1 MIQHMVK
8 EETKKLEAE
17 IGTLTAQIQRLEK
30 ENRFLQLTFEHA
42 NDSIILFNENL
53 EFFQVNQKA
62 CDLFELP
69 KEELLKRKLHDFL
82 ELMSKEEI
90 EYQEAQLEELG
101 ESKNELIVRLDSGK
115 VKFIEYSAVRNP
127 DESGL
132 DICII
137 RDITLKKQMEKETSK
152 NKQMYHDVINRAVDG
167 IVVFDRDG
175 YFIDVNPAFCSN
187 FALPKMDLLQS
198 KLDDFVESDSKI
210 KMKKIWN
217 LLEKH
222 GRVRGELPVSL
233 QNGERKTFEVTIT
246 ANIYDDYYLAI
257 MRDVTEK
264 RNMELQLEKSE
275 KRFREMFQ
283 HALDAIVLVDNN
295 GKIMRANPAASRAFE
310 LPLENLIQSKL
321 HDFVPK
327 KNKKVFSIMK
337 QFGAKGE
344 IREELEFHMP
354 NGQIKLL
361 EFTANKGIIDG
372 YNMIIFRN
380 VSERRKMEK
389 DLRESEQKFRKIFDN
404 AMDGIILW
412 DEVGNIID
420 ANPNASKILGF
431 SKEELI
437 NNYLSS
443 FINREQIDSI
453 KERWKQSPDSDELS
467 GEISYENDGSI
478 QIIEYSAKKN
488 VIEGLH
494 MTIFRN
500 ITEKREM
507 EEQLRKSDTLTVVGE
522 LAAGIAHEIR
532 NPMTALKGFIQLLQ
546 NSMEDNQHTMY
557 FDVITSELK
566 RIESIITEFLV
577 LAKPQAISYQRKNA
591 TVIMKETLDL
601 LSAQASLENIQ
612 FASFFEENVPDIYCE
627 PNQLKQVFI
636 NILKNA
642 IEVMPKGGKV
652 TVFIEKE
659 KEKDDFILI
668 SIIDEGIG
676 IPDDKLK
683 KLGEP
688 FYTTKE
694 RGTGLGLM
702 VSYKIVEEHNGC
714 IEVMSEVGRGTTF
727 HIHLPVGSP
736 TA

>member
-8 EETKKLEAE
+8 EETRKLEAE
-17 IGTLTAQIQRLEK
+17 IETLTAKLQKLEK

-42 NDSIILFNENL
+42 NDAIILFNENV

-62 CDLFELP
+62 CELFELP
-69 KEELLKRKLHDFL
+69 KEELLQRKLHDFL
-82 ELMSKEEI
+82 ELMPKEEV
-90 EYQEAQLEELG
+90 EYQEAQLNELG
-101 ESKNELIVRLDSGK
+101 ELKNELIVRLDNGSI
-115 VKFIEYSAVRNP
+115 KFVEYSAVRNP

-137 RDITLKKQMEKETSK
+137 RDITTKKQLERESSK
-152 NKQMYHDVINRAVDG
+152 SKQMYHDVINRAVDG

-175 YFIDVNPAFCSN
+175 LFIDVNPAFCSN
-187 FALPKMDLLQS
+187 FAMPKIDLLQS
-198 KLDDFVESDSKI
+198 KLDDFVEDGFQY
-210 KMKKIWN
+210 KMTKIWH
-217 LLEKH
+217 LLDNH
-222 GRVRGELPVSL
+222 GRVRGELPVVL
-233 QNGERKTFEVTIT
+233 HTGERKTFEVTIT

-264 RNMELQLEKSE
+264 RNMELQLKKSE
-275 KRFREMFQ
+275 ERFREMFQ

-295 GKIMRANPAASRAFE
+295 GQIKRANPAASRAFE
-310 LPLENLIQSKL
+310 LPLDDLVRAKL
-321 HDFVPK
+321 HEFVPK
-327 KNKKVFSIMK
+327 NDKKVFSIVK
-337 QFGAKGE
+337 QFGARGE

-354 NGQIKLL
+354 NGQKKLL

-372 YNMIIFRN
+372 FNMIIFRN

-389 DLRESEQKFRKIFDN
+389 DLRESEQKFRKIFNN
-404 AMDGIILW
+404 AMDGILLW
-412 DEVGNIID
+412 DNKCNIID
-420 ANPNASKILGF
+420 ANPNASKILGL
-431 SKEELI
+431 SKEELM
-437 NNYLSS
+437 NNSLHWYIQHDQLKVIQS
-443 FINREQIDSI
+443 QW
-453 KERWKQSPDSDELS
+453 KECPESEELS
-467 GEISYENDGSI
+467 GEVCLEGERGAK
-478 QIIEYSAKKN
+478 IIEYSAKKN

-507 EEQLRKSDTLTVVGE
+507 ENQLRKSDTLTVVGE

-546 NSMEDNQHTMY
+546 NSMGEDQYAMY

-577 LAKPQAISYQRKNA
+577 LAKPQAISYQRKNT

-601 LSAQASLENIQ
+601 LSAQASLENVQ
-612 FASFFEENVPDIYCE
+612 FITSIEEGLPDIYCE

-642 IEVMPKGGKV
+642 IEVMPKGG
-652 TVFIEKE
+652 TVSVGLEKIEGE
-659 KEKDDFILI
+659 QVLI
-668 SIIDEGIG
+668 SIRDEGTG
-676 IPDDKLK
+676 IPEDKLK

-702 VSYKIVEEHNGC
+702 VSYKIVEEHNGT
-714 IEVMSEVGRGTTF
+714 IEVSSKLGKGTTF
-727 HIHLPVGSP
+727 HIKLPIGSP
-736 TA
+736 TVH

>member
-8 EETKKLEAE
+8 EETKKLEVE
-17 IGTLTAQIQRLEK
+17 IETLTNKLHKLEK

-42 NDSIILFNENL
+42 NDAIILFNENV

-62 CDLFELP
+62 CELFELSR
-69 KEELLKRKLHDFL
+69 EGLLGRKLHDFL
-82 ELMSKEEI
+82 DLMSKEEV
-90 EYQEAQLEELG
+90 EFQEAQLDELG
-101 ESKNELIVRLDSGK
+101 ELKNELVVRLDNGTIK
-115 VKFIEYSAVRNP
+115 YVEYSAVRNP

-137 RDITLKKQMEKETSK
+137 RDITAKKKLEKESNK
-152 NKQMYHDVINRAVDG
+152 SKQMYHDVINRAVDG
-167 IVVFDRDG
+167 IVVFDKEG

-187 FALPKMDLLQS
+187 FAMPKLDLLQS
-198 KLDDFVESDSKI
+198 KLDDFVEEDFQY
-210 KMKKIWN
+210 KMKKIWS
-217 LLEKH
+217 LLDNH
-222 GRVRGELPVSL
+222 GRVRGELPVIL
-233 QNGERKTFEVTIT
+233 HTGERKTFEVTIT

-264 RNMELQLEKSE
+264 RNMELQLQKSE
-275 KRFREMFQ
+275 ERFREMFQ
-283 HALDAIVLVDNN
+283 HALDAIVLVDNS
-295 GKIMRANPAASRAFE
+295 GEIMRANPAASRAFE
-310 LPLENLIQSKL
+310 LPLDELIHSKL
-321 HDFVPK
+321 HCFVPRHSK
-327 KNKKVFSIMK
+327 RVFSIMK
-337 QFGAKGE
+337 QFVANGE

-354 NGQIKLL
+354 NGQKKLL

-372 YNMIIFRN
+372 FNMIIFRN

-404 AMDGIILW
+404 AMDGILLW
-412 DEVGNIID
+412 DNKCNIID
-420 ANPNASKILGF
+420 ANPNASKILKLP
-431 SKEELI
+431 KEELVA
-437 NNYLSS
+437 NYLHYYLQH
-443 FINREQIDSI
+443 EQFQDLQSH
-453 KERWKQSPDSDELS
+453 WKDCPNSEELS
-467 GEISYENDGSI
+467 GEVCLEDETGM

-507 EEQLRKSDTLTVVGE
+507 EDQLRKSDTLTVVGE

-546 NSMEDNQHTMY
+546 NSMNEDQYAMY

-577 LAKPQAISYQRKNA
+577 LAKPQAISYQRKSV

-601 LSAQASLENIQ
+601 LSAQASLDNVQ
-612 FASFFEENVPDIYCE
+612 FVTSIEEGLPDIYCE

-642 IEVMPKGGKV
+642 IEVMPKGGTASV
-652 TVFIEKE
+652 ALSKE
-659 KEKDDFILI
+659 DGEQVLI
-668 SIIDEGIG
+668 SIRDEGIG
-676 IPDDKLK
+676 IPEDKLK

-688 FYTTKE
+688 FYTTKD

-702 VSYKIVEEHNGC
+702 VSYKIVEEHNGT
-714 IEVMSEVGRGTTF
+714 IEVSSELGKGTTF
-727 HIHLPVGSP
+727 HIRLPIGTP
-736 TA
+736 TVH

>member
-1 MIQHMVK
+1 MVK
-8 EETKKLEAE
+8 EETKKLEVE
-17 IGTLTAQIQRLEK
+17 IETLTKKLHQLEK
-30 ENRFLQLTFEHA
+30 ENKFLQLTFEHA
-42 NDSIILFNENL
+42 NDAIILFNENV

-62 CDLFELP
+62 CELFELSR
-69 KEELLKRKLHDFL
+69 EDLLKRKLHDFL
-82 ELMSKEEI
+82 DLMSKEEV
-90 EYQEAQLEELG
+90 ELQEAQLDELG
-101 ESKNELIVRLDSGK
+101 ELKNELIVRLDNGNIK
-115 VKFIEYSAVRNP
+115 HVEYSAVRNP

-137 RDITLKKQMEKETSK
+137 RDITARKKLEQESNKS
-152 NKQMYHDVINRAVDG
+152 KQMYHDVINRAVDG
-167 IVVFDRDG
+167 IVVFDREG

-187 FALPKMDLLQS
+187 FAMPKLDLLES
-198 KLDDFVESDSKI
+198 KLDDFVEEDFQY
-210 KMKKIWN
+210 KMKNIWT
-217 LLEKH
+217 LLDNH
-222 GRVRGELPVSL
+222 GRVRGELPVIL
-233 QNGERKTFEVTIT
+233 HTGERKTFEVTIT

-264 RNMELQLEKSE
+264 RNMELQLQKSE
-275 KRFREMFQ
+275 ERFREMFQ
-283 HALDAIVLVDNN
+283 HALDAIVLVDNS
-295 GKIMRANPAASRAFE
+295 GVIMRANPAASRAFE
-310 LPLENLIQSKL
+310 LPLDELIHSKL
-321 HDFVPK
+321 HCFVPRE
-327 KNKKVFSIMK
+327 NKRVFSIVK
-337 QFGAKGE
+337 QFVANGE

-354 NGQIKLL
+354 NGQRKLL

-372 YNMIIFRN
+372 FNMIIFRN

-412 DEVGNIID
+412 DNRCNIID
-420 ANPNASKILGF
+420 ANPNARKVLKL
-431 SKEELI
+431 SKEELME
-437 NNYLSS
+437 NYLEN
-443 FINREQIDSI
+443 FIRYNQLQVLKDH
-453 KERWKQSPDSDELS
+453 WKDCPDSEELS
-467 GEISYENDGSI
+467 GEVSVEDDGGM

-507 EEQLRKSDTLTVVGE
+507 EDQLRKSDTLTVVGE

-546 NSMEDNQHTMY
+546 NSMKDEQYAMY

-577 LAKPQAISYQRKNA
+577 LAKPQAISYQRKSV

-601 LSAQASLENIQ
+601 LSAQASLDNVQFETSIENGLP
-612 FASFFEENVPDIYCE
+612 EIYCE

-642 IEVMPKGGKV
+642 IEVMPKGGTVSVLLSKV
-652 TVFIEKE
+652 EEEQV
-659 KEKDDFILI
+659 LI
-668 SIIDEGIG
+668 SIMDEGSG
-676 IPDDKLK
+676 IPEDKLK

-688 FYTTKE
+688 FYTTKD

-702 VSYKIVEEHNGC
+702 VSYKIVEEHNGT
-714 IEVMSEVGRGTTF
+714 IEVNSELGKGTTF
-727 HIHLPVGSP
+727 HIKLPIGTPSVH
-736 TA
+736 

>member
-8 EETKKLEAE
+8 EETRKLEAE
-17 IGTLTAQIQRLEK
+17 IETLTAKLQKLEK

-42 NDSIILFNENL
+42 NDAIILFNENV

-62 CDLFELP
+62 CELFELP
-69 KEELLKRKLHDFL
+69 KEELLQRKLHDFL
-82 ELMSKEEI
+82 ELMPKEEV
-90 EYQEAQLEELG
+90 EYQEAQLNELG
-101 ESKNELIVRLDSGK
+101 ELKNELIVRLDNGSI
-115 VKFIEYSAVRNP
+115 KFVEYSAVRNP

-137 RDITLKKQMEKETSK
+137 RDISTKKQLEKESSK
-152 NKQMYHDVINRAVDG
+152 SKQMYHDVINRAVDG

-175 YFIDVNPAFCSN
+175 LFVDVNPAFCSN
-187 FALPKMDLLQS
+187 FAMPKLDLLQS
-198 KLDDFVESDSKI
+198 KLADFVEDGFQY
-210 KMKKIWN
+210 KMTKIWN
-217 LLEKH
+217 LLDNH
-222 GRVRGELPVSL
+222 GRVRGELPVVL
-233 QNGERKTFEVTIT
+233 HTGERKTFEVTIT

-264 RNMELQLEKSE
+264 RNMELQLKKSE
-275 KRFREMFQ
+275 ERFREMFQ

-295 GKIMRANPAASRAFE
+295 GQIKRANPAASRAFE
-310 LPLENLIQSKL
+310 LPLDDLVRAKL
-321 HDFVPK
+321 HEFVPK
-327 KNKKVFSIMK
+327 NDKKVFSIVK
-337 QFGAKGE
+337 QFGARGE

-354 NGQIKLL
+354 NGQKKLL

-372 YNMIIFRN
+372 FNMIIFRN

-389 DLRESEQKFRKIFDN
+389 DLRESEQKFRKIFNN
-404 AMDGIILW
+404 AMDGILLW
-412 DEVGNIID
+412 DNKCNIID
-420 ANPNASKILGF
+420 ANPNASKILGL
-431 SKEELI
+431 SKEELM
-437 NNYLSS
+437 NNSLHWYIQHDQLTEIQS
-443 FINREQIDSI
+443 QW
-453 KERWKQSPDSDELS
+453 KECPESEELS
-467 GEISYENDGSI
+467 GEVSLDGELGA

-507 EEQLRKSDTLTVVGE
+507 EDQLRKSDTLTVVGE

-546 NSMEDNQHTMY
+546 NSMTEDQYAMY

-577 LAKPQAISYQRKNA
+577 LAKPQAISYQRKNV

-601 LSAQASLENIQ
+601 LSAQASLENVQ
-612 FASFFEENVPDIYCE
+612 FITSIEDGLPDIYCE

-642 IEVMPKGGKV
+642 IEVMPKGGTVSVGLEKV
-652 TVFIEKE
+652 EGEQV
-659 KEKDDFILI
+659 LI
-668 SIIDEGIG
+668 SIRDEGTG
-676 IPDDKLK
+676 IPEDKLK

-688 FYTTKE
+688 FYTTKD

-702 VSYKIVEEHNGC
+702 VSYKIVEEHNGT
-714 IEVMSEVGRGTTF
+714 IEVSSELGKGTTF
-727 HIHLPVGSP
+727 HIKLPIGSP
-736 TA
+736 TVH

>member
-8 EETKKLEAE
+8 EETRKLEAE
-17 IGTLTAQIQRLEK
+17 IETLTAKLQKLEK

-42 NDSIILFNENL
+42 NDAIILFNENV
-53 EFFQVNQKA
+53 EFFQVNPKA
-62 CDLFELP
+62 CELFELP
-69 KEELLKRKLHDFL
+69 KEELLQRKLHDFL
-82 ELMSKEEI
+82 DLMPKEEV
-90 EYQEAQLEELG
+90 EYQEAQLNELG
-101 ESKNELIVRLDSGK
+101 ELKNELIVRLDNGTI
-115 VKFIEYSAVRNP
+115 KFVEYSAVRNP

-137 RDITLKKQMEKETSK
+137 RDISTKKQLEKESSK
-152 NKQMYHDVINRAVDG
+152 SKQMYHDVINRAVDG

-175 YFIDVNPAFCSN
+175 MFIDVNPAFCSN
-187 FALPKMDLLQS
+187 FAMPKLDLLQS
-198 KLDDFVESDSKI
+198 KLDDFVEDGFQY
-210 KMKKIWN
+210 KMTKIWN
-217 LLEKH
+217 LLDNH
-222 GRVRGELPVSL
+222 GRVRGELPVVL
-233 QNGERKTFEVTIT
+233 HTGERKTFEVTIT

-264 RNMELQLEKSE
+264 RNMELQLKKSE
-275 KRFREMFQ
+275 ERFREMFQ

-295 GKIMRANPAASRAFE
+295 GQIKRANPAASRAFE
-310 LPLENLIQSKL
+310 LPLDDLVRAKL
-321 HDFVPK
+321 HEFVPK
-327 KNKKVFSIMK
+327 NDKKVFSIVK
-337 QFGAKGE
+337 QFGARGE

-354 NGQIKLL
+354 NGQKKLL

-372 YNMIIFRN
+372 FNMIIFRN

-389 DLRESEQKFRKIFDN
+389 DLRESEQKFRKIFNN
-404 AMDGIILW
+404 AMDGILLW
-412 DEVGNIID
+412 DNKCNIID
-420 ANPNASKILGF
+420 ANPNASKILGL
-431 SKEELI
+431 SKEELM
-437 NNYLSS
+437 NNSLHWYIQHDQLGE
-443 FINREQIDSI
+443 IQEQW
-453 KERWKQSPDSDELS
+453 KECPESEELS
-467 GEISYENDGSI
+467 GEVCLDGERGT

-507 EEQLRKSDTLTVVGE
+507 EDQLRKSDTLTVVGE

-546 NSMEDNQHTMY
+546 NSMIEDQYAMY

-601 LSAQASLENIQ
+601 LSAQASLENVQ
-612 FASFFEENVPDIYCE
+612 FITSIEEGLPDIYCE

-642 IEVMPKGGKV
+642 IEVMPKGG
-652 TVFIEKE
+652 TVSVGLEKIEGE
-659 KEKDDFILI
+659 QVLI
-668 SIIDEGIG
+668 SIRDEGTG
-676 IPDDKLK
+676 IPEDKLK

-702 VSYKIVEEHNGC
+702 VSYKIVEEHNGT
-714 IEVMSEVGRGTTF
+714 IEVSSELGKGTTF
-727 HIHLPVGSP
+727 HIKLPIGSP
-736 TA
+736 TVH

>member
-1 MIQHMVK
+1 MVK
-8 EETKKLEAE
+8 EETKKLEVE
-17 IGTLTAQIQRLEK
+17 IETLTKKLHQLEK
-30 ENRFLQLTFEHA
+30 ENKFLQLTFEHA
-42 NDSIILFNENL
+42 NDAIILFNENV

-62 CDLFELP
+62 CELFELSR
-69 KEELLKRKLHDFL
+69 EDLLKRKLHDFL
-82 ELMSKEEI
+82 DLMSKEEV
-90 EYQEAQLEELG
+90 ELQEAQLDELG
-101 ESKNELIVRLDSGK
+101 ELKNELIVRLDNGNIK
-115 VKFIEYSAVRNP
+115 HVEYSAVRNP

-137 RDITLKKQMEKETSK
+137 RDITARKKLEQESNKS
-152 NKQMYHDVINRAVDG
+152 KQMYHDVINRAVDG
-167 IVVFDRDG
+167 IVVFDREG

-187 FALPKMDLLQS
+187 FAMPKLDLLES
-198 KLDDFVESDSKI
+198 KLDDFVEEDFQY
-210 KMKKIWN
+210 KMKNIWT
-217 LLEKH
+217 LLDNH
-222 GRVRGELPVSL
+222 GRVRGELPVIL
-233 QNGERKTFEVTIT
+233 HTGERKTFEVTIT

-264 RNMELQLEKSE
+264 RNMELQLQKSE
-275 KRFREMFQ
+275 ERFREMFQ
-283 HALDAIVLVDNN
+283 HALDAIVLVDNS
-295 GKIMRANPAASRAFE
+295 GVIMRANPAASRAFE
-310 LPLENLIQSKL
+310 LPLDELIHSKL
-321 HDFVPK
+321 HCFVPRE
-327 KNKKVFSIMK
+327 NKRVFSIVK
-337 QFGAKGE
+337 QFVANGE

-354 NGQIKLL
+354 NGQRKLL

-372 YNMIIFRN
+372 FNMIIFRN

-412 DEVGNIID
+412 DNKCNIID
-420 ANPNASKILGF
+420 ANPNARKVLKL
-431 SKEELI
+431 SKEELME
-437 NNYLSS
+437 NYLEN
-443 FINREQIDSI
+443 FIRYNQLQVLKDH
-453 KERWKQSPDSDELS
+453 WKDCPDSEELS
-467 GEISYENDGSI
+467 GEVSVEDENGM

-507 EEQLRKSDTLTVVGE
+507 EDQLRKSDTLTVVGE

-546 NSMEDNQHTMY
+546 NSMKDEQYAMY

-577 LAKPQAISYQRKNA
+577 LAKPQAISYQRKSV

-601 LSAQASLENIQ
+601 LSAQASLDNVQFETSIENGLP
-612 FASFFEENVPDIYCE
+612 EIYCE

-642 IEVMPKGGKV
+642 IEVMPKGGTVSVLLSKV
-652 TVFIEKE
+652 EEEQV
-659 KEKDDFILI
+659 LI
-668 SIIDEGIG
+668 SIMDEGSG
-676 IPDDKLK
+676 IPEDKLK

-688 FYTTKE
+688 FYTTKD

-702 VSYKIVEEHNGC
+702 VSYKIVEEHNGT
-714 IEVMSEVGRGTTF
+714 IEVNSELGKGTTF
-727 HIHLPVGSP
+727 HIKLPIGTPSVH
-736 TA
+736 

>member
-8 EETKKLEAE
+8 EETRKLEAE
-17 IGTLTAQIQRLEK
+17 IETLTAKLQKLEK

-42 NDSIILFNENL
+42 NDAIILFNENV
-53 EFFQVNQKA
+53 EFFQVNPKA
-62 CDLFELP
+62 CELFELP
-69 KEELLKRKLHDFL
+69 KEELLQRKLHDFL
-82 ELMSKEEI
+82 DLMPKEEV
-90 EYQEAQLEELG
+90 EYQEAQLNELG
-101 ESKNELIVRLDSGK
+101 ELKNELIVRLDNGTI
-115 VKFIEYSAVRNP
+115 KFVEYSAVRNP

-137 RDITLKKQMEKETSK
+137 RDISTKKQLEKESSK
-152 NKQMYHDVINRAVDG
+152 SKQMYHDVINRAVDG

-175 YFIDVNPAFCSN
+175 MFIDVNPAFCSN
-187 FALPKMDLLQS
+187 FAMPKLDLLQS
-198 KLDDFVESDSKI
+198 KLDDFVEDGFQY
-210 KMKKIWN
+210 KMTKIWN
-217 LLEKH
+217 LLDNH
-222 GRVRGELPVSL
+222 GRVRGELPVVL
-233 QNGERKTFEVTIT
+233 HTGERKTFEVTIT

-264 RNMELQLEKSE
+264 RNMELQLKKSE
-275 KRFREMFQ
+275 ERFREMFQ

-295 GKIMRANPAASRAFE
+295 GQIKRANPAASRAFE
-310 LPLENLIQSKL
+310 LPLDDLVRAKL
-321 HDFVPK
+321 HEFVPK
-327 KNKKVFSIMK
+327 NDKKVFSIVK
-337 QFGAKGE
+337 QFGARGE

-354 NGQIKLL
+354 NGQKKLL

-372 YNMIIFRN
+372 FNMIIFRN

-389 DLRESEQKFRKIFDN
+389 DLRESEQKFRKIFNN
-404 AMDGIILW
+404 AMDGILLW
-412 DEVGNIID
+412 DNKCNIID
-420 ANPNASKILGF
+420 ANPNASKILGL
-431 SKEELI
+431 SKEELM
-437 NNYLSS
+437 NNSLHWYIQHDQLGEIQS
-443 FINREQIDSI
+443 QW
-453 KERWKQSPDSDELS
+453 KECPESEELS
-467 GEISYENDGSI
+467 GEVSLDGERGT

-507 EEQLRKSDTLTVVGE
+507 EDQLRKSDTLTVVGE

-546 NSMEDNQHTMY
+546 NSMIEDQYAMY

-601 LSAQASLENIQ
+601 LSAQASLENVQ
-612 FASFFEENVPDIYCE
+612 FITSIEEGLPDIYCE

-642 IEVMPKGGKV
+642 IEVMPKGG
-652 TVFIEKE
+652 TVSVGLEKIEGE
-659 KEKDDFILI
+659 QVLI
-668 SIIDEGIG
+668 SIRDEGTG
-676 IPDDKLK
+676 IPEDKLK

-702 VSYKIVEEHNGC
+702 VSYKIVEEHNGT
-714 IEVMSEVGRGTTF
+714 IEVSSELGKGTTF
-727 HIHLPVGSP
+727 HIKLPIGSP
-736 TA
+736 TVH

>member
-8 EETKKLEAE
+8 EETRKLEAE
-17 IGTLTAQIQRLEK
+17 IETLTAKLQKLEK

-42 NDSIILFNENL
+42 NDAIILFNENV

-62 CDLFELP
+62 CELFELP
-69 KEELLKRKLHDFL
+69 KEELLQRKLHDFL
-82 ELMSKEEI
+82 ELMPKEEV
-90 EYQEAQLEELG
+90 EYQEAQLNELG
-101 ESKNELIVRLDSGK
+101 ELKNELIVRLDNGSI
-115 VKFIEYSAVRNP
+115 KFVEYSAVRNP

-137 RDITLKKQMEKETSK
+137 RDISTKKQLEKESSK
-152 NKQMYHDVINRAVDG
+152 SKQMYHDVINRAVDG

-175 YFIDVNPAFCSN
+175 LFVDVNPAFCSN
-187 FALPKMDLLQS
+187 FAMPKLDLLQS
-198 KLDDFVESDSKI
+198 KLADFVEDGFQY
-210 KMKKIWN
+210 KMTKIWN
-217 LLEKH
+217 LLDNH
-222 GRVRGELPVSL
+222 GRVRGELPVVL
-233 QNGERKTFEVTIT
+233 HTGERKTFEVTIT

-264 RNMELQLEKSE
+264 RNMELQLKKSE
-275 KRFREMFQ
+275 ERFREMFQ

-295 GKIMRANPAASRAFE
+295 GQIKRANPAASRAFE
-310 LPLENLIQSKL
+310 LPLDDLVRAKL
-321 HDFVPK
+321 HEFVPK
-327 KNKKVFSIMK
+327 NDKKVFSIVK
-337 QFGAKGE
+337 QFGARGE

-354 NGQIKLL
+354 NGQKKLL

-372 YNMIIFRN
+372 FNMIIFRN

-389 DLRESEQKFRKIFDN
+389 DLRESEQKFRKIFNN
-404 AMDGIILW
+404 AMDGILLW
-412 DEVGNIID
+412 DNKCNIID
-420 ANPNASKILGF
+420 ANPNASKILGL
-431 SKEELI
+431 SKEELM
-437 NNYLSS
+437 NNSLHWYIQHDQLGEIQS
-443 FINREQIDSI
+443 QW
-453 KERWKQSPDSDELS
+453 KECPESEELS
-467 GEISYENDGSI
+467 GEVSLDGERGT

-507 EEQLRKSDTLTVVGE
+507 EDQLRKSDTLTVVGE

-546 NSMEDNQHTMY
+546 NSMIEDQYAMY

-601 LSAQASLENIQ
+601 LSAQASLENVQ
-612 FASFFEENVPDIYCE
+612 FITSIEEGLPDIYCE

-642 IEVMPKGGKV
+642 IEVMPKGG
-652 TVFIEKE
+652 TVSVGLEKIEGE
-659 KEKDDFILI
+659 QVLI
-668 SIIDEGIG
+668 SIRDEGTG
-676 IPDDKLK
+676 IPEDKLK

-702 VSYKIVEEHNGC
+702 VSYKIVEEHNGT
-714 IEVMSEVGRGTTF
+714 IEVSSELGKGTTF
-727 HIHLPVGSP
+727 HIKLPIGSP
-736 TA
+736 TVH

>member
-8 EETKKLEAE
+8 EETKKLEVE
-17 IGTLTAQIQRLEK
+17 IETLTKKLHQLEK
-30 ENRFLQLTFEHA
+30 ENKFLQLTFEHA
-42 NDSIILFNENL
+42 NDAIILFNENV

-62 CDLFELP
+62 CELFELSR
-69 KEELLKRKLHDFL
+69 EDLLKRKLHDFL
-82 ELMSKEEI
+82 DLMSKEEV
-90 EYQEAQLEELG
+90 ELQEAQLDELG
-101 ESKNELIVRLDSGK
+101 ELKNELIVRLDNGNIK
-115 VKFIEYSAVRNP
+115 HVEYSAVRNP

-137 RDITLKKQMEKETSK
+137 RDITARKKLEQESNKS
-152 NKQMYHDVINRAVDG
+152 KQMYHDVINRAVDG
-167 IVVFDRDG
+167 IVVFDREG

-187 FALPKMDLLQS
+187 FAMPKLDLLES
-198 KLDDFVESDSKI
+198 KLDDFVEEDFQY
-210 KMKKIWN
+210 KMKNIWT
-217 LLEKH
+217 LLDNH
-222 GRVRGELPVSL
+222 GRVRGELPVIL
-233 QNGERKTFEVTIT
+233 HTGERKTFEVTIT

-264 RNMELQLEKSE
+264 RNMELQLQKSE
-275 KRFREMFQ
+275 ERFREMFQ
-283 HALDAIVLVDNN
+283 HALDAIVLVDNS
-295 GKIMRANPAASRAFE
+295 GVIMRANPAASRAFE
-310 LPLENLIQSKL
+310 LPLDELIHSKL
-321 HDFVPK
+321 HCFVPRE
-327 KNKKVFSIMK
+327 NKRVFSIVK
-337 QFGAKGE
+337 QFVANGE

-354 NGQIKLL
+354 NGQRKLL

-372 YNMIIFRN
+372 FNMIIFRN

-412 DEVGNIID
+412 DNKCNIID
-420 ANPNASKILGF
+420 ANPNARKVLKL
-431 SKEELI
+431 SKEELME
-437 NNYLSS
+437 NYLEN
-443 FINREQIDSI
+443 FIRYNQLQVLKDH
-453 KERWKQSPDSDELS
+453 WKDCPDSEELS
-467 GEISYENDGSI
+467 GEVSVEDENGM

-507 EEQLRKSDTLTVVGE
+507 EDQLRKSDTLTVVGE

-546 NSMEDNQHTMY
+546 NSMKDEQYAMY

-577 LAKPQAISYQRKNA
+577 LAKPQAISYQRKSV

-601 LSAQASLENIQ
+601 LSAQASLDNVQFETSIENGLP
-612 FASFFEENVPDIYCE
+612 EIYCE

-642 IEVMPKGGKV
+642 IEVMPKGGTVSVLLSKV
-652 TVFIEKE
+652 EEEQV
-659 KEKDDFILI
+659 LI
-668 SIIDEGIG
+668 SIMDEGSG
-676 IPDDKLK
+676 IPEDKLK

-688 FYTTKE
+688 FYTTKD

-702 VSYKIVEEHNGC
+702 VSYKIVEEHNGT
-714 IEVMSEVGRGTTF
+714 IEVNSELGKGTTF
-727 HIHLPVGSP
+727 HIKLPIGTPSVH
-736 TA
+736 

>member
-8 EETKKLEAE
+8 EETRKLEAE
-17 IGTLTAQIQRLEK
+17 IETLTDKLQLLEK

-42 NDSIILFNENL
+42 NDAIILFNENV
-53 EFFQVNQKA
+53 EFFQVNSKA
-62 CDLFELP
+62 CELFEMP
-69 KEELLKRKLHDFL
+69 REELLGRKLHDFL
-82 ELMSKEEI
+82 ELMPKEEV
-90 EYQEAQLEELG
+90 EYQEAQLTELG
-101 ESKNELIVRLDSGK
+101 ELKNELIVRLDNGTI
-115 VKFIEYSAVRNP
+115 KFVEYSAVRNP

-137 RDITLKKQMEKETSK
+137 RDITAKKQLEKESSK
-152 NKQMYHDVINRAVDG
+152 SKQMYHDVINRAVDG
-167 IVVFDRDG
+167 IVVFDRKG
-175 YFIDVNPAFCSN
+175 LFIDVNPAFCSN
-187 FALPKMDLLQS
+187 FAMTKIDLLQS
-198 KLDDFVESDSKI
+198 KLDDFLQDGFQY
-210 KMKKIWN
+210 KMTKIWN
-217 LLEKH
+217 LLDSH
-222 GRVRGELPVSL
+222 GRVRGELPVVLHS
-233 QNGERKTFEVTIT
+233 GEHKTFEVTIT
-246 ANIYDDYYLAI
+246 ANIYDEYYLAI

-264 RNMELQLEKSE
+264 RNMELQLKKSE
-275 KRFREMFQ
+275 ERFREMFQ

-295 GKIMRANPAASRAFE
+295 GNIKRANPAASRAFE
-310 LPLENLIQSKL
+310 LPLDELVCSKL
-321 HDFVPK
+321 HEFVPK
-327 KNKKVFSIMK
+327 KDKRVFSIVK

-354 NGQIKLL
+354 NGQKKLL

-389 DLRESEQKFRKIFDN
+389 DLRESEQKFRKIFNN
-404 AMDGIILW
+404 AMDGILLW
-412 DEVGNIID
+412 DNRCDVID
-420 ANPNASKILGF
+420 ANPNASKIMGL

-437 NNYLSS
+437 NNQLNWYIPKDQLKDLQAQW
-443 FINREQIDSI
+443 RECPES
-453 KERWKQSPDSDELS
+453 EELS
-467 GEISYENDGSI
+467 GELCMEGEGGV
-478 QIIEYSAKKN
+478 QIIEYSAKKH

-507 EEQLRKSDTLTVVGE
+507 EDQLRKSDTLTVVGE

-546 NSMEDNQHTMY
+546 NSMNEDQYGMY

-577 LAKPQAISYQRKNA
+577 LAKPQAISYQRKNIS
-591 TVIMKETLDL
+591 VIMKETLDL
-601 LSAQASLENIQ
+601 LSAQASLENVQ
-612 FASFFEENVPDIYCE
+612 FISFIEEGLPDIYCE

-642 IEVMPKGGKV
+642 IEVMPSGG
-652 TVFIEKE
+652 TVSVDVKKIEGE
-659 KEKDDFILI
+659 QVLI
-668 SIIDEGIG
+668 SFRDEGIG
-676 IPDDKLK
+676 IPEDKLK

-702 VSYKIVEEHNGC
+702 VSYKIVEEHNGT
-714 IEVMSEVGRGTTF
+714 IEVSSEVGKGTTF
-727 HIHLPVGSP
+727 HIKLPIGSP
-736 TA
+736 TDL

>member
-8 EETKKLEAE
+8 EETRKLEEE
-17 IGTLTAQIQRLEK
+17 IETLTAKLQKLEK

-42 NDSIILFNENL
+42 NDAIILFNENV
-53 EFFQVNQKA
+53 EFFQVNSKA
-62 CDLFELP
+62 CELFEMP
-69 KEELLKRKLHDFL
+69 REELLGRKLHDFL
-82 ELMSKEEI
+82 ELMPKEEV
-90 EYQEAQLEELG
+90 EYQEAQLTELG
-101 ESKNELIVRLDSGK
+101 ELKNELIVRLDNGSI
-115 VKFIEYSAVRNP
+115 KFVEYSAVRNP

-137 RDITLKKQMEKETSK
+137 RDITAKKQLEKESSK
-152 NKQMYHDVINRAVDG
+152 SKQMYHDVINRAVDG

-175 YFIDVNPAFCSN
+175 LFIDVNPAFCSN
-187 FALPKMDLLQS
+187 FAMTKLDLLQS
-198 KLDDFVESDSKI
+198 KLDDFLEEGFQY
-210 KMKKIWN
+210 KMTKIWN
-217 LLEKH
+217 LLDSH
-222 GRVRGELPVSL
+222 GRVRGELPVVL
-233 QNGERKTFEVTIT
+233 HTGERKTFEVTIT

-264 RNMELQLEKSE
+264 RNMELQLKKSE
-275 KRFREMFQ
+275 ERFREMFQ

-295 GKIMRANPAASRAFE
+295 GNIKRANPAASRAFE
-310 LPLENLIQSKL
+310 LPLDDLVCSKL
-321 HDFVPK
+321 HEFVPK
-327 KNKKVFSIMK
+327 KDKRVFSIVK

-354 NGQIKLL
+354 NGQKKLL

-389 DLRESEQKFRKIFDN
+389 DLRESEQKFRKIFN
-404 AMDGIILW
+404 NVMDGILLW
-412 DEVGNIID
+412 DDRCDVID
-420 ANPNASKILGF
+420 ANPNASKILGL
-431 SKEELI
+431 SKEELM
-437 NNYLSS
+437 NNQLHWYIPKKQL
-443 FINREQIDSI
+443 
-453 KERWKQSPDSDELS
+453 KELQAQWRKCPESEELS
-467 GEISYENDGSI
+467 GELCLEGDGGVR
-478 QIIEYSAKKN
+478 IIEYSAKKH

-507 EEQLRKSDTLTVVGE
+507 EDQLRKSDTLTVVGE

-546 NSMEDNQHTMY
+546 NSMNEDQYGMY

-577 LAKPQAISYQRKNA
+577 LAKPQAISYQRKNIS
-591 TVIMKETLDL
+591 VIMKETLDL
-601 LSAQASLENIQ
+601 LSAQASLENVQ
-612 FASFFEENVPDIYCE
+612 FISSIEEGLPDIYCE

-642 IEVMPKGGKV
+642 IEVMPSGG
-652 TVFIEKE
+652 TVSVDIKTIADEQV
-659 KEKDDFILI
+659 LI
-668 SIIDEGIG
+668 SFRDEGIG
-676 IPDDKLK
+676 IPEDKLK

-702 VSYKIVEEHNGC
+702 VSYKIVEEHNGT
-714 IEVMSEVGRGTTF
+714 IEVSSEVGKGTTF
-727 HIHLPVGSP
+727 HIKLPIGSP
-736 TA
+736 TEH

>member
-1 MIQHMVK
+1 MVR
-8 EETKKLEAE
+8 EETKKLEVE
-17 IGTLTAQIQRLEK
+17 IETLTNKLHKLEK

-42 NDSIILFNENL
+42 NDAIILFNENM

-62 CDLFELP
+62 CELFELSR
-69 KEELLKRKLHDFL
+69 EDLLKRKLHDFL
-82 ELMSKEEI
+82 DLMSKEEV
-90 EYQEAQLEELG
+90 ELQEAQLDELG
-101 ESKNELIVRLDSGK
+101 ELKNELIVRLDNGTIK
-115 VKFIEYSAVRNP
+115 YVEYSAVRNP

-137 RDITLKKQMEKETSK
+137 RDITTRKKLEKESNK
-152 NKQMYHDVINRAVDG
+152 SKQMYHDVINRAVDG
-167 IVVFDRDG
+167 IVVFDREG

-187 FALPKMDLLQS
+187 FAMPKLDLLQS
-198 KLDDFVESDSKI
+198 KLDDFVEEDFQY

-217 LLEKH
+217 LLDNH
-222 GRVRGELPVSL
+222 GRVRGELPVIL
-233 QNGERKTFEVTIT
+233 HTGERKTFEVTIT

-264 RNMELQLEKSE
+264 RNMELQLQKSE
-275 KRFREMFQ
+275 ERFREMFQ
-283 HALDAIVLVDNN
+283 HALDAIVLVDNS
-295 GKIMRANPAASRAFE
+295 GEIMRANPAASRAFE
-310 LPLENLIQSKL
+310 LPLDELIHSKL
-321 HDFVPK
+321 HCFVPRH
-327 KNKKVFSIMK
+327 NKRVFSIMK
-337 QFGAKGE
+337 QFVANGE

-354 NGQIKLL
+354 NGQKKLL

-372 YNMIIFRN
+372 FNMIIFRN

-404 AMDGIILW
+404 AMDGILLW
-412 DEVGNIID
+412 DNRCNIID
-420 ANPNASKILGF
+420 ANPNASKILKLP
-431 SKEELI
+431 KEELVA
-437 NNYLSS
+437 NYLHYYLQQ
-443 FINREQIDSI
+443 EQLQDLQNH
-453 KERWKQSPDSDELS
+453 WKDCPDSEELS
-467 GEISYENDGSI
+467 GEVCLEDETGM

-507 EEQLRKSDTLTVVGE
+507 EDQLRKSDTLTVVGE

-546 NSMEDNQHTMY
+546 NSMNEDQYAMY

-577 LAKPQAISYQRKNA
+577 LAKPQAISYQRKSV
-591 TVIMKETLDL
+591 TVTMKETLDL
-601 LSAQASLENIQ
+601 LSAQASLDNVQ
-612 FASFFEENVPDIYCE
+612 FVTSIEEGLPDIYCE

-642 IEVMPKGGKV
+642 IEVMPKGG
-652 TVFIEKE
+652 TVSVVLSKE
-659 KEKDDFILI
+659 EGEQVLI
-668 SIIDEGIG
+668 SIRDEGIG
-676 IPDDKLK
+676 IPEDKLK

-688 FYTTKE
+688 FYTTKD

-702 VSYKIVEEHNGC
+702 VSYKIVEEHNGT
-714 IEVMSEVGRGTTF
+714 IEVSSELGKGTTF
-727 HIHLPVGSP
+727 HIRLPIGTP
-736 TA
+736 TVH

>member
-8 EETKKLEAE
+8 EETRKLEAE
-17 IGTLTAQIQRLEK
+17 IETLTAKLQKLEK

-42 NDSIILFNENL
+42 NDAIILFNENV
-53 EFFQVNQKA
+53 EFFQVNPKA
-62 CDLFELP
+62 CELFELP
-69 KEELLKRKLHDFL
+69 KEELLQRKLHDFL
-82 ELMSKEEI
+82 ELMPKEEVD
-90 EYQEAQLEELG
+90 YQEAQLNELG
-101 ESKNELIVRLDSGK
+101 ELKNELIVRLDNGTI
-115 VKFIEYSAVRNP
+115 KFVEYSAVRNP

-137 RDITLKKQMEKETSK
+137 RDITTKKQLEKESSK
-152 NKQMYHDVINRAVDG
+152 SKQMYHDVINRAVDG

-175 YFIDVNPAFCSN
+175 LFIDVNPAFCSN
-187 FALPKMDLLQS
+187 FAMPKLDLLQS
-198 KLDDFVESDSKI
+198 KLDDFVEDGFQYKLT
-210 KMKKIWN
+210 KIWN
-217 LLEKH
+217 LLDNH
-222 GRVRGELPVSL
+222 GRVRGELPVVL
-233 QNGERKTFEVTIT
+233 HTGEHKTFEVTIT

-257 MRDVTEK
+257 MRDVTDK
-264 RNMELQLEKSE
+264 RNMELQLKKSE
-275 KRFREMFQ
+275 ERFREMFQ

-295 GKIMRANPAASRAFE
+295 GQIKRANPAASRAFE
-310 LPLENLIQSKL
+310 LPLDDLVRSKL

-327 KNKKVFSIMK
+327 NDKKVFSIVK
-337 QFGAKGE
+337 QFGARGE

-354 NGQIKLL
+354 NGQKKLL

-372 YNMIIFRN
+372 FNMIIFRN

-389 DLRESEQKFRKIFDN
+389 DLRESEQKFRKIFNN
-404 AMDGIILW
+404 AMDGILLW
-412 DEVGNIID
+412 DNKCNIID
-420 ANPNASKILGF
+420 ANPNASKILGL
-431 SKEELI
+431 SKEELM
-437 NNYLSS
+437 NNSLHWYIQHDQLGE
-443 FINREQIDSI
+443 IQAQW
-453 KERWKQSPDSDELS
+453 KECPESEELS
-467 GEISYENDGSI
+467 GEVSLDGDRGT

-507 EEQLRKSDTLTVVGE
+507 EDQLRKSDTLTVVGE

-546 NSMEDNQHTMY
+546 NSMIEDQYAMY

-601 LSAQASLENIQ
+601 LSAQASLENVQ
-612 FASFFEENVPDIYCE
+612 FITSIEEGLPDIYCE

-642 IEVMPKGGKV
+642 IEVMPKGG
-652 TVFIEKE
+652 TVSVGLEKIEGE
-659 KEKDDFILI
+659 QVLI
-668 SIIDEGIG
+668 SIRDEGTG
-676 IPDDKLK
+676 IPEDKLK

-702 VSYKIVEEHNGC
+702 VSYKIVEEHKGT
-714 IEVMSEVGRGTTF
+714 IEVSSELGKGTTF
-727 HIHLPVGSP
+727 HIKLPIGSP
-736 TA
+736 TTD

>member
-8 EETKKLEAE
+8 EGTRKLEAE
-17 IGTLTAQIQRLEK
+17 IETLTAKLQKLEK

-42 NDSIILFNENL
+42 NDAIILFNENV
-53 EFFQVNQKA
+53 EFFQVNSKA
-62 CDLFELP
+62 CELFEMP
-69 KEELLKRKLHDFL
+69 REELLGRKLHDFL
-82 ELMSKEEI
+82 ELMPKEEV
-90 EYQEAQLEELG
+90 EYQEAQLTELG
-101 ESKNELIVRLDSGK
+101 ELKNELIVRLDNGTI
-115 VKFIEYSAVRNP
+115 KFVEYSAVRNP

-137 RDITLKKQMEKETSK
+137 RDVTAKKQLEKESSK
-152 NKQMYHDVINRAVDG
+152 SKQMYHDVINRAVDG

-175 YFIDVNPAFCSN
+175 LFIDVNPAFCSN
-187 FALPKMDLLQS
+187 FAMTKLDLLQS
-198 KLDDFVESDSKI
+198 KLDDFLEDGFQY
-210 KMKKIWN
+210 KMTKIWN
-217 LLEKH
+217 LLDSH
-222 GRVRGELPVSL
+222 GRVRGELPVVL
-233 QNGERKTFEVTIT
+233 HTGERKTFEVTIT
-246 ANIYDDYYLAI
+246 ANIYDDFYLAI

-264 RNMELQLEKSE
+264 RNMELQLKKSE
-275 KRFREMFQ
+275 ERFREMFQ

-295 GKIMRANPAASRAFE
+295 GSIKRANPAASRAFE
-310 LPLENLIQSKL
+310 LPLDDLVCSKL
-321 HDFVPK
+321 HEFVPK
-327 KNKKVFSIMK
+327 KDKRVFSIVK

-354 NGQIKLL
+354 NGQKKLL

-389 DLRESEQKFRKIFDN
+389 DLRESEQKFRKIFNN
-404 AMDGIILW
+404 AMDGILLW
-412 DEVGNIID
+412 DDRCDVID
-420 ANPNASKILGF
+420 ANPNASKILGL
-431 SKEELI
+431 SKEELM
-437 NNYLSS
+437 NNQLHWY
-443 FINREQIDSI
+443 IPKEQL
-453 KERWKQSPDSDELS
+453 KELQAQWKECPESEELS
-467 GEISYENDGSI
+467 GELCIEGDSGE
-478 QIIEYSAKKN
+478 QIIEYSAKKH

-507 EEQLRKSDTLTVVGE
+507 EDQLRKSDTLTVVGE

-546 NSMEDNQHTMY
+546 NSMNEDQYGMY

-577 LAKPQAISYQRKNA
+577 LAKPQAISYQRKNIS
-591 TVIMKETLDL
+591 VIMKETLDL
-601 LSAQASLENIQ
+601 LSAQASLENVQ
-612 FASFFEENVPDIYCE
+612 FISSIEEGLPDIYCE

-642 IEVMPKGGKV
+642 IEVMPSGG
-652 TVFIEKE
+652 TVSVDLKKIAGEQV
-659 KEKDDFILI
+659 LI
-668 SIIDEGIG
+668 SFKDEGIG
-676 IPDDKLK
+676 IPEDKLK

-702 VSYKIVEEHNGC
+702 VSYKIVEEHNGT
-714 IEVMSEVGRGTTF
+714 IEVSSEVGKGTTF
-727 HIHLPVGSP
+727 YIKLPIGSP
-736 TA
+736 TVH

>member
-1 MIQHMVK
+1 MIQHMVN
-8 EETKKLEAE
+8 EETKKLELE
-17 IGTLTAQIQRLEK
+17 VETLTNKLQQLEK

-42 NDSIILFNENL
+42 NDAIILFNEEL

-62 CDLFELP
+62 CELFELS
-69 KEELLKRKLHDFL
+69 KEELLKRTLYDFL
-82 ELMSKEEI
+82 ELMSKEEV

-101 ESKNELIVRLDSGK
+101 ELNNELIVRLDNGK
-115 VKFIEYSAVRNP
+115 IKFVEYSTVRNP
-127 DESGL
+127 NEIGF

-137 RDITLKKQMEKETSK
+137 RDITLKKQLEKETNK

-167 IVVFDRDG
+167 IVVFDKEG
-175 YFIDVNPAFCSN
+175 CFIDANPAFCSN
-187 FALPKMDLLQS
+187 FAMPKMDLLQA
-198 KLDDFVESDSKI
+198 KLDDFVEVDYQN
-210 KMKKIWN
+210 KMKQIWD
-217 LLEKH
+217 LLDKH
-222 GRVRGELPVSL
+222 GRVRGELPVYL
-233 QNGERKTFEVTIT
+233 HNGERKRFEVTIT
-246 ANIYDDYYLAI
+246 ANIYDEYYLAI

-264 RNMELQLEKSE
+264 RDMELQLQNSE
-275 KRFREMFQ
+275 RRFREMFQ

-310 LPLENLIQSKL
+310 LPLDELIQSKL
-321 HDFVPK
+321 SQFVPRN
-327 KNKKVFSIMK
+327 NKRVFSIVK

-354 NGQIKLL
+354 NGQKKLL
-361 EFTANKGIIDG
+361 EFTANKEIIDG
-372 YNMIIFRN
+372 LNMIIFRN

-412 DEVGNIID
+412 DDHCHIID
-420 ANPNASKILGF
+420 ANPNACKILGF
-431 SKEELI
+431 FKEELI
-437 NNYLSS
+437 NNSLAE
-443 FINREQIDSI
+443 FINNDVLNDLRVLWKNYNDS
-453 KERWKQSPDSDELS
+453 EELS
-467 GEISYENDGSI
+467 GEILLNNENGI
-478 QIIEYSAKKN
+478 QTIEYSAKKN

-507 EEQLRKSDTLTVVGE
+507 EEQLKKSDTLTVVGE

-546 NSMEDNQHTMY
+546 NSLNENQYDTY

-591 TVIMKETLDL
+591 SVIMKETLDL
-601 LSAQASLENIQ
+601 LSAQASLENVQ
-612 FASFFEENVPDIYCE
+612 FASYFEEGVPDIYCE

-642 IEVMPKGGKV
+642 IEVMPKGG
-652 TVFIEKE
+652 TVSIALQRVEGQE
-659 KEKDDFILI
+659 ILI
-668 SIIDEGIG
+668 SIKDEGIG
-676 IPDDKLK
+676 IPEDKLK

-702 VSYKIVEEHNGC
+702 VSYKIVEEHNGT
-714 IEVMSEVGRGTTF
+714 IEVISEVGVGTTF
-727 HIHLPVGSP
+727 HIKLPIGSP
-736 TA
+736 TSH

>member
-1 MIQHMVK
+1 MVK
-8 EETKKLEAE
+8 EGTRKLEAE
-17 IGTLTAQIQRLEK
+17 IETLTAKLQKLEK

-42 NDSIILFNENL
+42 NDAIILFNENV
-53 EFFQVNQKA
+53 EFFQVNSKA
-62 CDLFELP
+62 CELFEMP
-69 KEELLKRKLHDFL
+69 REELLGRKLHDFL
-82 ELMSKEEI
+82 ELMPKEEV
-90 EYQEAQLEELG
+90 EYQEAQLTELG
-101 ESKNELIVRLDSGK
+101 ELKNELIVRLDNGTI
-115 VKFIEYSAVRNP
+115 KFVEYSAVRNP

-137 RDITLKKQMEKETSK
+137 RDVTAKKQLEKESSK
-152 NKQMYHDVINRAVDG
+152 SKQMYHDVINRAVDG

-175 YFIDVNPAFCSN
+175 LFIDVNPAFCSN
-187 FALPKMDLLQS
+187 FAMTKLDLLQS
-198 KLDDFVESDSKI
+198 KLDDFLEDGFQY
-210 KMKKIWN
+210 KMTKIWN
-217 LLEKH
+217 LLDSH
-222 GRVRGELPVSL
+222 GRVRGELPVVL
-233 QNGERKTFEVTIT
+233 HTGERKTFEVTIT
-246 ANIYDDYYLAI
+246 ANIYDDFYLAI

-264 RNMELQLEKSE
+264 RNMELQLKKSE
-275 KRFREMFQ
+275 ERFREMFQ

-295 GKIMRANPAASRAFE
+295 GSIKRANPAASRAFE
-310 LPLENLIQSKL
+310 LPLDDLVCSKL
-321 HDFVPK
+321 HEFVPK
-327 KNKKVFSIMK
+327 KDKRVFSIVK

-354 NGQIKLL
+354 NGQKKLL

-389 DLRESEQKFRKIFDN
+389 DLRESEQKFRKIFNN
-404 AMDGIILW
+404 AMDGILLW
-412 DEVGNIID
+412 DDRCDVID
-420 ANPNASKILGF
+420 ANPNASKILGL
-431 SKEELI
+431 SKEELM
-437 NNYLSS
+437 NNQLHWY
-443 FINREQIDSI
+443 IPKEQL
-453 KERWKQSPDSDELS
+453 KELQAQWKECPESEELS
-467 GEISYENDGSI
+467 GELCIEGDSGE
-478 QIIEYSAKKN
+478 QIIEYSAKKH

-507 EEQLRKSDTLTVVGE
+507 EDQLRKSDTLTVVGE

-546 NSMEDNQHTMY
+546 NSMNEDQYGMY

-577 LAKPQAISYQRKNA
+577 LAKPQAISYQRKNIS
-591 TVIMKETLDL
+591 VIMKETLDL
-601 LSAQASLENIQ
+601 LSAQASLENVQ
-612 FASFFEENVPDIYCE
+612 FISSIEEGLPDIYCE

-642 IEVMPKGGKV
+642 IEVMPSGG
-652 TVFIEKE
+652 TVSVDLKKIAGEQV
-659 KEKDDFILI
+659 LI
-668 SIIDEGIG
+668 SFKDEGIG
-676 IPDDKLK
+676 IPEDKLK

-702 VSYKIVEEHNGC
+702 VSYKIVEEHNGT
-714 IEVMSEVGRGTTF
+714 IEVSSEVGKGTTF
-727 HIHLPVGSP
+727 YIKLPIGSP
-736 TA
+736 TVH

>member
-1 MIQHMVK
+1 MVK
-8 EETKKLEAE
+8 EETKKLEVE
-17 IGTLTAQIQRLEK
+17 IETLTKKLHQLEK
-30 ENRFLQLTFEHA
+30 ENKFLQLTFEHA
-42 NDSIILFNENL
+42 NDAIILFNENV

-62 CDLFELP
+62 CELFELSR
-69 KEELLKRKLHDFL
+69 EDLLKRKLHDFL
-82 ELMSKEEI
+82 DLMSKEEV
-90 EYQEAQLEELG
+90 ELQEAQLDELG
-101 ESKNELIVRLDSGK
+101 ELKNELIVRLDNGNIK
-115 VKFIEYSAVRNP
+115 HVEYSAVRNP

-137 RDITLKKQMEKETSK
+137 RDITARKKLEQESNKS
-152 NKQMYHDVINRAVDG
+152 KQMYHDVINRAVDG
-167 IVVFDRDG
+167 IVVFDREG

-187 FALPKMDLLQS
+187 FAMPKLDLLES
-198 KLDDFVESDSKI
+198 KLDDFVEEDFQY
-210 KMKKIWN
+210 KMKNIWT
-217 LLEKH
+217 LLDNH
-222 GRVRGELPVSL
+222 GRVRGELPVIL
-233 QNGERKTFEVTIT
+233 HTGERKTFEVTIT

-264 RNMELQLEKSE
+264 RNMELQLQKSE
-275 KRFREMFQ
+275 ERFREMFQ
-283 HALDAIVLVDNN
+283 HALDAIVLVDNS
-295 GKIMRANPAASRAFE
+295 GVIMRANPAASRAFE
-310 LPLENLIQSKL
+310 LPLDELIHSKL
-321 HDFVPK
+321 HCFVPRE
-327 KNKKVFSIMK
+327 NKRVFSIVK
-337 QFGAKGE
+337 QFVANGE

-354 NGQIKLL
+354 NGQRKLL

-372 YNMIIFRN
+372 FNMIIFRN

-412 DEVGNIID
+412 DNKCNIID
-420 ANPNASKILGF
+420 ANPNARKVLKL
-431 SKEELI
+431 SKEELME
-437 NNYLSS
+437 NYLEN
-443 FINREQIDSI
+443 FIRYNQLQVLKDH
-453 KERWKQSPDSDELS
+453 WKDCPDSEELS
-467 GEISYENDGSI
+467 GEVSVEDDGGM

-507 EEQLRKSDTLTVVGE
+507 EDQLRKSDTLTVVGE

-546 NSMEDNQHTMY
+546 NSMKDEQYAMY

-577 LAKPQAISYQRKNA
+577 LAKPQAISYQRKSV

-601 LSAQASLENIQ
+601 LSAQASLDNVQFETSIENGLP
-612 FASFFEENVPDIYCE
+612 EIYCE

-642 IEVMPKGGKV
+642 IEVMPKGGTVSVLLSKV
-652 TVFIEKE
+652 EEEQV
-659 KEKDDFILI
+659 LI
-668 SIIDEGIG
+668 SIMDEGSG
-676 IPDDKLK
+676 IPEDKLK

-688 FYTTKE
+688 FYTTKD

-702 VSYKIVEEHNGC
+702 VSYKIVEEHNGT
-714 IEVMSEVGRGTTF
+714 IEVNSELGKGTTF
-727 HIHLPVGSP
+727 HIKLPIGTPSVH
-736 TA
+736 

>member
-8 EETKKLEAE
+8 EETKKLEVE
-17 IGTLTAQIQRLEK
+17 IETLTNKLHKLEK

-42 NDSIILFNENL
+42 NDAIILFNENV

-62 CDLFELP
+62 CELFGLS
-69 KEELLKRKLHDFL
+69 KEELLKRNLHDFL
-82 ELMSKEEI
+82 DLMPKEEV
-90 EYQEAQLEELG
+90 ELQEAQLDELG
-101 ESKNELIVRLDSGK
+101 ELKNELIVRLDNGTIK
-115 VKFIEYSAVRNP
+115 MVEYSAVRNP

-137 RDITLKKQMEKETSK
+137 RDITARKKLEKESNK
-152 NKQMYHDVINRAVDG
+152 SKQMYHDVINRAVDG
-167 IVVFDRDG
+167 IVVFDREG

-187 FALPKMDLLQS
+187 FAMPKLDLLQS
-198 KLDDFVESDSKI
+198 KLDDFVEEDFQY

-217 LLEKH
+217 LLDNH
-222 GRVRGELPVSL
+222 GRVRGELPVIL
-233 QNGERKTFEVTIT
+233 HTGERKTFEVTIT

-264 RNMELQLEKSE
+264 RNMELQLQKSE
-275 KRFREMFQ
+275 ERFREMFQ
-283 HALDAIVLVDNN
+283 HALDAIVLVDNS
-295 GKIMRANPAASRAFE
+295 GEIMRANPAASRAFE
-310 LPLENLIQSKL
+310 LPLDELIHSKL
-321 HDFVPK
+321 HCFVPRQ
-327 KNKKVFSIMK
+327 NKKVFSIMK
-337 QFGAKGE
+337 QFVANGE

-354 NGQIKLL
+354 NGQKKLL

-404 AMDGIILW
+404 AMDGILLW
-412 DEVGNIID
+412 DNRCNIID
-420 ANPNASKILGF
+420 ANPNASKILNL
-431 SKEELI
+431 SKEELMA
-437 NNYLSS
+437 NYLHYYIQHDQLQDIQNQWQVCPES
-443 FINREQIDSI
+443 E
-453 KERWKQSPDSDELS
+453 ELS
-467 GEISYENDGSI
+467 GEVSLETEAGM

-500 ITEKREM
+500 ITEKKEM
-507 EEQLRKSDTLTVVGE
+507 EDQLRKSDTLTVVGE

-546 NSMEDNQHTMY
+546 SSMKEDQYGMY

-577 LAKPQAISYQRKNA
+577 LAKPQAISYQRKSVA
-591 TVIMKETLDL
+591 VIMKETLDL
-601 LSAQASLENIQ
+601 LSAQASLENVQ
-612 FASFFEENVPDIYCE
+612 FETSIEYGLPEIYCE

-642 IEVMPKGGKV
+642 IEVMPKGGTVSVALSKV
-652 TVFIEKE
+652 EGEQV
-659 KEKDDFILI
+659 LI
-668 SIIDEGIG
+668 SIMDEGIG
-676 IPDDKLK
+676 IPEDKLK

-688 FYTTKE
+688 FYTTKD

-702 VSYKIVEEHNGC
+702 VSYKIVEEHNGN
-714 IEVMSEVGRGTTF
+714 IEVNSELGKGTTF
-727 HIHLPVGSP
+727 HIRLPIGSP
-736 TA
+736 TVH

>member
-8 EETKKLEAE
+8 EETKKLEEE
-17 IGTLTAQIQRLEK
+17 IGTLTAKLQKLEK
-30 ENRFLQLTFEHA
+30 ENRFLQLIFEHA
-42 NDSIILFNENL
+42 NDALILFNENV
-53 EFFQVNQKA
+53 EFFQVNPKA
-62 CDLFELP
+62 CELFELP
-69 KEELLKRKLHDFL
+69 KEQLLERKLHDFL
-82 ELMSKEEI
+82 ELMPKEEVA
-90 EYQEAQLEELG
+90 YQEAQLNELG
-101 ESKNELIVRLDSGK
+101 ELNNELIVRLDNGTI
-115 VKFIEYSAVRNP
+115 KFVEYSAVRNP

-137 RDITLKKQMEKETSK
+137 RDITAKKQLEKESSK
-152 NKQMYHDVINRAVDG
+152 SKQMYHDVINRAVDG

-175 YFIDVNPAFCSN
+175 FFIDVNPAFCAN
-187 FALPKMDLLQS
+187 FAMPKLDLLKS
-198 KLDDFVESDSKI
+198 KLDDFVEEGFQY
-210 KMKKIWN
+210 KMTKIWS
-217 LLEKH
+217 LLDNH
-222 GRVRGELPVSL
+222 GRVRGELPVVL
-233 QNGERKTFEVTIT
+233 HTGDHKTFEVTIT

-264 RNMELQLEKSE
+264 RNMELQLKKSE
-275 KRFREMFQ
+275 ERFREMFQ

-295 GKIMRANPAASRAFE
+295 GHIKRANPAASRAFE
-310 LPLENLIQSKL
+310 LPLDDLVKTKL
-321 HDFVPK
+321 HEFVPK
-327 KNKKVFSIMK
+327 NDKRVFSIVK
-337 QFGAKGE
+337 QFGARGE

-354 NGQIKLL
+354 NGQKKLL

-372 YNMIIFRN
+372 FNMIIFRN

-389 DLRESEQKFRKIFDN
+389 DLRESEQKFRKIFNN
-404 AMDGIILW
+404 AMDGILLW
-412 DEVGNIID
+412 DNKCNIID
-420 ANPNASKILGF
+420 ANPNASKILGL
-431 SKEELI
+431 SKEELM
-437 NNYLSS
+437 NNLLHWYIQSDQLAE
-443 FINREQIDSI
+443 IQQKW
-453 KERWKQSPDSDELS
+453 KECPETEELS
-467 GEISYENDGSI
+467 GEVCLEGACGAH
-478 QIIEYSAKKN
+478 IIEYSAKKN

-507 EEQLRKSDTLTVVGE
+507 EDQLRKSDTLTVVGE

-546 NSMEDNQHTMY
+546 NSMKEDQYAMY

-577 LAKPQAISYQRKNA
+577 LAKPQAISYQRKNV

-601 LSAQASLENIQ
+601 LSAQASLENVQ
-612 FASFFEENVPDIYCE
+612 FTTSIEEGLPDIYCE

-642 IEVMPKGGKV
+642 IEVMAKGGTVSVDLEKV
-652 TVFIEKE
+652 EEEQV
-659 KEKDDFILI
+659 LI
-668 SIIDEGIG
+668 SIKDEGTG
-676 IPDDKLK
+676 IPEDKLK

-702 VSYKIVEEHNGC
+702 VSYKIVEEHNGT
-714 IEVMSEVGRGTTF
+714 IEVSSELGKGTTF
-727 HIHLPVGSP
+727 HIRLPIGSP
-736 TA
+736 TVH

>member
-8 EETKKLEAE
+8 EETKKLEVE
-17 IGTLTAQIQRLEK
+17 IETLTNKLHKLEK

-42 NDSIILFNENL
+42 NDAIILFNENV

-62 CDLFELP
+62 CELFELSR
-69 KEELLKRKLHDFL
+69 EDLLGRKLHDFL
-82 ELMSKEEI
+82 DLMSKEEV
-90 EYQEAQLEELG
+90 EFQEAQLDELG
-101 ESKNELIVRLDSGK
+101 ELKNELVVRLDNGTIK
-115 VKFIEYSAVRNP
+115 YVEYSAVRNP

-137 RDITLKKQMEKETSK
+137 RDITAKKKLEKESNK
-152 NKQMYHDVINRAVDG
+152 SKQMYHDVINRAVDG
-167 IVVFDRDG
+167 IVVFDKEG

-187 FALPKMDLLQS
+187 FAMPKLDLLQS
-198 KLDDFVESDSKI
+198 KLDDFVEEDFQY

-217 LLEKH
+217 LLDNH
-222 GRVRGELPVSL
+222 GRVRGELPVIL
-233 QNGERKTFEVTIT
+233 HTGERKTFEVTIT

-264 RNMELQLEKSE
+264 RNMELQLQKSE
-275 KRFREMFQ
+275 ERFREMFQ
-283 HALDAIVLVDNN
+283 HALDAIVLVDNS
-295 GKIMRANPAASRAFE
+295 GEIMRANPAASRAFE
-310 LPLENLIQSKL
+310 LPLDELIHSKL
-321 HDFVPK
+321 HCFVPRH
-327 KNKKVFSIMK
+327 NKRVFSIMK
-337 QFGAKGE
+337 QFVANGE

-354 NGQIKLL
+354 NGQKKLL

-372 YNMIIFRN
+372 FNMIIFRN

-404 AMDGIILW
+404 AMDGILLW
-412 DEVGNIID
+412 DNRCNIID
-420 ANPNASKILGF
+420 ANPNASKILKLP
-431 SKEELI
+431 KEELVE
-437 NNYLSS
+437 NYLHYYLQQ
-443 FINREQIDSI
+443 EQLQDLQNH
-453 KERWKQSPDSDELS
+453 WQDCPDSEELS
-467 GEISYENDGSI
+467 GEVCLEDETGM

-507 EEQLRKSDTLTVVGE
+507 EDQLRKSDTLTVVGE

-546 NSMEDNQHTMY
+546 NSMNEDQYAMY

-577 LAKPQAISYQRKNA
+577 LAKPQAISYQRKSV

-601 LSAQASLENIQ
+601 LSAQASLDNVQ
-612 FASFFEENVPDIYCE
+612 FVTSIEEGLPDIYCE

-642 IEVMPKGGKV
+642 IEVMPKGGTASV
-652 TVFIEKE
+652 ALSKE
-659 KEKDDFILI
+659 DGEQVLI
-668 SIIDEGIG
+668 SIRDEGIG
-676 IPDDKLK
+676 IPEDKLK

-688 FYTTKE
+688 FYTTKD

-702 VSYKIVEEHNGC
+702 VSYKIVEEHNGT
-714 IEVMSEVGRGTTF
+714 IEVSSELGKGTTF
-727 HIHLPVGSP
+727 HIRLPIGTP
-736 TA
+736 TVH

>member
-1 MIQHMVK
+1 MVK
-8 EETKKLEAE
+8 EETKKLEVE
-17 IGTLTAQIQRLEK
+17 IETLTKKLHQLEK
-30 ENRFLQLTFEHA
+30 ENKFLQLTFEHA
-42 NDSIILFNENL
+42 NDAIILFNENV

-62 CDLFELP
+62 CELFELSR
-69 KEELLKRKLHDFL
+69 EDLLKRKLHDFL
-82 ELMSKEEI
+82 DLMSKEEV
-90 EYQEAQLEELG
+90 ELQEAQLDELG
-101 ESKNELIVRLDSGK
+101 ELKNELIVRLDNGNIK
-115 VKFIEYSAVRNP
+115 HVEYSAVRNP

-137 RDITLKKQMEKETSK
+137 RDITARKKLEQESNKS
-152 NKQMYHDVINRAVDG
+152 KQMYHDVINRAVDG
-167 IVVFDRDG
+167 IVVFDREG

-187 FALPKMDLLQS
+187 FAMPKLDLLES
-198 KLDDFVESDSKI
+198 KLDDFVEEDFQY
-210 KMKKIWN
+210 KMKNIWT
-217 LLEKH
+217 LLDNH
-222 GRVRGELPVSL
+222 GRVRGELPVIL
-233 QNGERKTFEVTIT
+233 HTGERKTFEVTIT

-264 RNMELQLEKSE
+264 RNMELQLQKSE
-275 KRFREMFQ
+275 ERFREMFQ
-283 HALDAIVLVDNN
+283 HALDAIVLVDNS
-295 GKIMRANPAASRAFE
+295 GVIMRANPAASRAFE
-310 LPLENLIQSKL
+310 LPLDELIHSKL
-321 HDFVPK
+321 HCFVPRE
-327 KNKKVFSIMK
+327 NKRVFSIVK
-337 QFGAKGE
+337 QFVANGE

-354 NGQIKLL
+354 NGQRKLL

-372 YNMIIFRN
+372 FNMIIFRN

-412 DEVGNIID
+412 DNRCNIID
-420 ANPNASKILGF
+420 ANPNARKVLKL
-431 SKEELI
+431 SKEELME
-437 NNYLSS
+437 NYLEN
-443 FINREQIDSI
+443 FIRYNQLQVLKDHWREC
-453 KERWKQSPDSDELS
+453 PDSEELS
-467 GEISYENDGSI
+467 GEVSVEDDGGM

-507 EEQLRKSDTLTVVGE
+507 EDQLRKSDTLTVVGE

-546 NSMEDNQHTMY
+546 NSMKDEQYAMY

-577 LAKPQAISYQRKNA
+577 LAKPQAISYQRKSV

-601 LSAQASLENIQ
+601 LSAQASLDNVQFETSIENGLP
-612 FASFFEENVPDIYCE
+612 EIYCE

-642 IEVMPKGGKV
+642 IEVMPKGGTVSVLLSKV
-652 TVFIEKE
+652 EEEQV
-659 KEKDDFILI
+659 LI
-668 SIIDEGIG
+668 SIMDEGSG
-676 IPDDKLK
+676 IPEDKLK

-688 FYTTKE
+688 FYTTKD

-702 VSYKIVEEHNGC
+702 VSYKIVEEHNGT
-714 IEVMSEVGRGTTF
+714 IEVNSELGKGTTF
-727 HIHLPVGSP
+727 HIKLPIGTPSVH
-736 TA
+736 

>member
-8 EETKKLEAE
+8 EETKKLEVE
-17 IGTLTAQIQRLEK
+17 IETLTNKLHKLEK

-42 NDSIILFNENL
+42 NDAIILFNENV

-62 CDLFELP
+62 CELFELSR
-69 KEELLKRKLHDFL
+69 EDLLGRKLHDFL
-82 ELMSKEEI
+82 DLMSKEEV
-90 EYQEAQLEELG
+90 EFQEAQLDELG
-101 ESKNELIVRLDSGK
+101 ELKNELVVRLDNGTIK
-115 VKFIEYSAVRNP
+115 YVEYSAVRNP

-137 RDITLKKQMEKETSK
+137 RDITAKKKLEKESNK
-152 NKQMYHDVINRAVDG
+152 SKQMYHDVINRAVDG
-167 IVVFDRDG
+167 IVVFDKEG

-187 FALPKMDLLQS
+187 FAMPKLDLLQS
-198 KLDDFVESDSKI
+198 KLDDFVEEDFQY
-210 KMKKIWN
+210 KMKKIWS
-217 LLEKH
+217 LLDNH
-222 GRVRGELPVSL
+222 GRVRGELPVIL
-233 QNGERKTFEVTIT
+233 HTGERKTFEVTIT

-264 RNMELQLEKSE
+264 RNMELQLQKSE
-275 KRFREMFQ
+275 ERFREMFQ
-283 HALDAIVLVDNN
+283 HALDAIVLVDNS
-295 GKIMRANPAASRAFE
+295 GEIMRANPAASRAFE
-310 LPLENLIQSKL
+310 LPLDELIHSKL
-321 HDFVPK
+321 HCFVPRHSK
-327 KNKKVFSIMK
+327 RVFSIMK
-337 QFGAKGE
+337 QFVANGE

-354 NGQIKLL
+354 NGQKKLL

-372 YNMIIFRN
+372 FNMIIFRN

-404 AMDGIILW
+404 AMDGILLW
-412 DEVGNIID
+412 DNKCNIID
-420 ANPNASKILGF
+420 ANPNASKILKLP
-431 SKEELI
+431 KEELVA
-437 NNYLSS
+437 NYLHYYLQH
-443 FINREQIDSI
+443 EQFQDLQSH
-453 KERWKQSPDSDELS
+453 WKDCPNSEELNGEVCLEDET
-467 GEISYENDGSI
+467 GM

-507 EEQLRKSDTLTVVGE
+507 EDQLRKSDTLTVVGE

-546 NSMEDNQHTMY
+546 NSMNEDQYAMY

-577 LAKPQAISYQRKNA
+577 LAKPQAISYQRKSV

-601 LSAQASLENIQ
+601 LSAQASLDNVQ
-612 FASFFEENVPDIYCE
+612 FVTSIEEGLPDIYCE

-642 IEVMPKGGKV
+642 IEVMPKGGTASV
-652 TVFIEKE
+652 ALSKE
-659 KEKDDFILI
+659 DGEQVLI
-668 SIIDEGIG
+668 SIRDEGIG
-676 IPDDKLK
+676 IPEDKLK

-688 FYTTKE
+688 FYTTKD

-702 VSYKIVEEHNGC
+702 VSYKIVEEHNGT
-714 IEVMSEVGRGTTF
+714 IEVSSELGKGTTF
-727 HIHLPVGSP
+727 RIRLPIGTP
-736 TA
+736 TVH

>member
-8 EETKKLEAE
+8 EETRKLEAE
-17 IGTLTAQIQRLEK
+17 IETLTAKLQKLEK

-42 NDSIILFNENL
+42 NDAIILFNENV
-53 EFFQVNQKA
+53 EFFQVNPKA
-62 CDLFELP
+62 CELFELP
-69 KEELLKRKLHDFL
+69 KEELLQRKLHDFL
-82 ELMSKEEI
+82 ELMPKEEV
-90 EYQEAQLEELG
+90 EYQEAQLNELG
-101 ESKNELIVRLDSGK
+101 ELKNELIVRLDNGTI
-115 VKFIEYSAVRNP
+115 KFVEYSAVRNP

-137 RDITLKKQMEKETSK
+137 RDISTKKQLEKESSK
-152 NKQMYHDVINRAVDG
+152 SKQMYHDVINRAVDG
-167 IVVFDRDG
+167 IVVFDREG
-175 YFIDVNPAFCSN
+175 MFIDVNPAFCSN
-187 FALPKMDLLQS
+187 FAMPKLDLLQS
-198 KLDDFVESDSKI
+198 KLDDFVEDGFQY
-210 KMKKIWN
+210 KMTKIWN
-217 LLEKH
+217 LLDNH
-222 GRVRGELPVSL
+222 GRVRGELPVVL
-233 QNGERKTFEVTIT
+233 HTGERKTFEVTIT

-264 RNMELQLEKSE
+264 RNMELQLKKSE
-275 KRFREMFQ
+275 ERFREMFQ

-295 GKIMRANPAASRAFE
+295 GQIKRANPAASRAFE
-310 LPLENLIQSKL
+310 LPLDDLVRAKL
-321 HDFVPK
+321 HEFVPK
-327 KNKKVFSIMK
+327 NDKKVFSIVK
-337 QFGAKGE
+337 QFGARGE

-354 NGQIKLL
+354 NGQKKLL

-372 YNMIIFRN
+372 FNMIIFRN

-389 DLRESEQKFRKIFDN
+389 DLRESEQKFRKIFNN
-404 AMDGIILW
+404 AMDGILLW
-412 DEVGNIID
+412 DNKCNIID
-420 ANPNASKILGF
+420 ANPNASKILGL
-431 SKEELI
+431 SKEELM
-437 NNYLSS
+437 NNSLHWYIQHDQLGE
-443 FINREQIDSI
+443 IQAQW
-453 KERWKQSPDSDELS
+453 KECPESEELS
-467 GEISYENDGSI
+467 GEVSLDGERGT

-507 EEQLRKSDTLTVVGE
+507 EDQLRKSDTLTVVGE

-546 NSMEDNQHTMY
+546 NSMIEDQYAMY

-601 LSAQASLENIQ
+601 LSAQASLENVQ
-612 FASFFEENVPDIYCE
+612 FITSIEEGLPDIYCE

-642 IEVMPKGGKV
+642 IEVMPKGG
-652 TVFIEKE
+652 TVSVGLEKIEGE
-659 KEKDDFILI
+659 QVLI
-668 SIIDEGIG
+668 SIRDEGTG
-676 IPDDKLK
+676 IPEDKLK

-702 VSYKIVEEHNGC
+702 VSYKIVEEHNGT
-714 IEVMSEVGRGTTF
+714 IEVSSELGKGTTF
-727 HIHLPVGSP
+727 HIKLPIGSP
-736 TA
+736 TVH

>member
-1 MIQHMVK
+1 MIQHMVR
-8 EETKKLEAE
+8 EETKKLEVE
-17 IGTLTAQIQRLEK
+17 IETLTNKLHKLEK

-42 NDSIILFNENL
+42 NDAIILFNENM

-62 CDLFELP
+62 CELFELSR
-69 KEELLKRKLHDFL
+69 EDLLKRKLHDFL
-82 ELMSKEEI
+82 DLMSKEEV
-90 EYQEAQLEELG
+90 ELQEAQLDELG
-101 ESKNELIVRLDSGK
+101 ELKNELIVRLDNGTIK
-115 VKFIEYSAVRNP
+115 YVEYSAVRNP

-137 RDITLKKQMEKETSK
+137 RDITTRKKLEKESNK
-152 NKQMYHDVINRAVDG
+152 SKQMYHDVINRAVDG
-167 IVVFDRDG
+167 IVVFDREG

-187 FALPKMDLLQS
+187 FAMPKLDLLQS
-198 KLDDFVESDSKI
+198 KLDDFVEEDFQY

-217 LLEKH
+217 LLDNH
-222 GRVRGELPVSL
+222 GRVRGELPVIL
-233 QNGERKTFEVTIT
+233 HTGERKTFEVTIT

-264 RNMELQLEKSE
+264 RNMELQLQKSE
-275 KRFREMFQ
+275 ERFREMFQ
-283 HALDAIVLVDNN
+283 HALDAIVLVDNS
-295 GKIMRANPAASRAFE
+295 GEIMRANPAASRAFE
-310 LPLENLIQSKL
+310 LPLDELIHSKL
-321 HDFVPK
+321 HCFVPRH
-327 KNKKVFSIMK
+327 NKRVFSIMK
-337 QFGAKGE
+337 QFVANGE

-354 NGQIKLL
+354 NGQKKLL

-372 YNMIIFRN
+372 FNMIIFRN

-404 AMDGIILW
+404 AMDGILLW
-412 DEVGNIID
+412 DNRCNIID
-420 ANPNASKILGF
+420 ANPNASKILKLP
-431 SKEELI
+431 KEELVA
-437 NNYLSS
+437 NYLHYYLQQ
-443 FINREQIDSI
+443 EQLQDLQNH
-453 KERWKQSPDSDELS
+453 WKDCPDSEELS
-467 GEISYENDGSI
+467 GEVCLEDETGM

-507 EEQLRKSDTLTVVGE
+507 EDQLRKSDTLTVVGE

-546 NSMEDNQHTMY
+546 NSMNEDQYAMY

-577 LAKPQAISYQRKNA
+577 LAKPQAISYQRKSV
-591 TVIMKETLDL
+591 TVTMKETLDL
-601 LSAQASLENIQ
+601 LSAQASLDNVQ
-612 FASFFEENVPDIYCE
+612 FVTSIEEGLPDIYCE

-642 IEVMPKGGKV
+642 IEVMPKGG
-652 TVFIEKE
+652 TVSVVLSKE
-659 KEKDDFILI
+659 EGEQVLI
-668 SIIDEGIG
+668 SIRDEGIG
-676 IPDDKLK
+676 IPEDKLK

-688 FYTTKE
+688 FYTTKD

-702 VSYKIVEEHNGC
+702 VSYKIVEEHNGT
-714 IEVMSEVGRGTTF
+714 IEVSSELGKGTTF
-727 HIHLPVGSP
+727 HIRLPIGTP
-736 TA
+736 TVH

>member
-8 EETKKLEAE
+8 EETRKLEAE
-17 IGTLTAQIQRLEK
+17 IETLTAKLQKLEK

-42 NDSIILFNENL
+42 NDAIILFNENV

-62 CDLFELP
+62 CELFELP
-69 KEELLKRKLHDFL
+69 KEELLQRKLHDFL
-82 ELMSKEEI
+82 DLMPKEEV
-90 EYQEAQLEELG
+90 EYQEAQLNELG
-101 ESKNELIVRLDSGK
+101 ELKNELIVRLDNGTI
-115 VKFIEYSAVRNP
+115 KFVEYSAVRNP

-137 RDITLKKQMEKETSK
+137 RDISTKKQLEKESSK
-152 NKQMYHDVINRAVDG
+152 SKQMYHDVINRAVDG

-175 YFIDVNPAFCSN
+175 MFIDVNPAFCSN
-187 FALPKMDLLQS
+187 FAMPKLDLLQS
-198 KLDDFVESDSKI
+198 KLDDFVEDGFQY
-210 KMKKIWN
+210 KMTKIWN
-217 LLEKH
+217 LLDNH
-222 GRVRGELPVSL
+222 GRVRGELPVVL
-233 QNGERKTFEVTIT
+233 HTGERKTFEVTIT

-264 RNMELQLEKSE
+264 RNMELQLKKSE
-275 KRFREMFQ
+275 ERFREMFQ

-295 GKIMRANPAASRAFE
+295 GQIKRANPAASRAFE
-310 LPLENLIQSKL
+310 LPLDDLVRAKL
-321 HDFVPK
+321 HEFVPK
-327 KNKKVFSIMK
+327 NDKKVFSIVK
-337 QFGAKGE
+337 QFGARGE

-354 NGQIKLL
+354 NGQKKLL

-372 YNMIIFRN
+372 FNMIIFRN

-389 DLRESEQKFRKIFDN
+389 DLRESEQKFRKIFNN
-404 AMDGIILW
+404 AMDAILLW
-412 DEVGNIID
+412 DNKCNIID
-420 ANPNASKILGF
+420 ANPNASKILGL
-431 SKEELI
+431 SKEELM
-437 NNYLSS
+437 NNSLHWYIQHDQLGE
-443 FINREQIDSI
+443 IQEQW
-453 KERWKQSPDSDELS
+453 KECPESEELS
-467 GEISYENDGSI
+467 GEVSLDGERGT

-507 EEQLRKSDTLTVVGE
+507 EDQLRKSDTLTVVGE

-546 NSMEDNQHTMY
+546 NSMIEDQYAMY

-601 LSAQASLENIQ
+601 LSAQASLENVQ
-612 FASFFEENVPDIYCE
+612 FITSIEEGLPDIYCE

-642 IEVMPKGGKV
+642 IEVMPKGG
-652 TVFIEKE
+652 TVSVGLEKIEGE
-659 KEKDDFILI
+659 QVLI
-668 SIIDEGIG
+668 SIRDEGTG
-676 IPDDKLK
+676 IPEDKLK

-702 VSYKIVEEHNGC
+702 VSYKIVEEHNGT
-714 IEVMSEVGRGTTF
+714 IEVSSELGKGTTF
-727 HIHLPVGSP
+727 HIKLPIGSP
-736 TA
+736 TVH

>member
-8 EETKKLEAE
+8 EETRKLEAE
-17 IGTLTAQIQRLEK
+17 IETLTAKLQKLEK

-42 NDSIILFNENL
+42 NDAIILFNENV
-53 EFFQVNQKA
+53 EFFQVNPKA
-62 CDLFELP
+62 CELFELP
-69 KEELLKRKLHDFL
+69 KEELLQRKLHDFL
-82 ELMSKEEI
+82 ELMPKEEVD
-90 EYQEAQLEELG
+90 YQEAQLNELG
-101 ESKNELIVRLDSGK
+101 ELKNELIVRLDNGTI
-115 VKFIEYSAVRNP
+115 KFVEYSAVRNP

-137 RDITLKKQMEKETSK
+137 RDITTKKQLEKESSK
-152 NKQMYHDVINRAVDG
+152 SKQMYHDVINRAVDG

-175 YFIDVNPAFCSN
+175 LFIDVNPAFCSN
-187 FALPKMDLLQS
+187 FAMPKLDLLQS
-198 KLDDFVESDSKI
+198 KLDDFVEDGFQYKLT
-210 KMKKIWN
+210 KIWN
-217 LLEKH
+217 LLDNH
-222 GRVRGELPVSL
+222 GRVRGELPVVL
-233 QNGERKTFEVTIT
+233 HTGEHKTFEVTIT

-257 MRDVTEK
+257 MRDVTDK
-264 RNMELQLEKSE
+264 RNMELQLKKSE
-275 KRFREMFQ
+275 ERFREMFQ

-295 GKIMRANPAASRAFE
+295 GQIKRANPAASRAFE
-310 LPLENLIQSKL
+310 LPLDDLVRSKL

-327 KNKKVFSIMK
+327 NDKKVFSIVK
-337 QFGAKGE
+337 QFGARGE

-354 NGQIKLL
+354 NGQKKLL

-372 YNMIIFRN
+372 FNMIIFRN

-389 DLRESEQKFRKIFDN
+389 DLRESEQKFRKIFNN
-404 AMDGIILW
+404 AMDGILLW
-412 DEVGNIID
+412 DNKCNIID
-420 ANPNASKILGF
+420 ANPNASKILGL
-431 SKEELI
+431 SKEELM
-437 NNYLSS
+437 NNSLHWYIQHDQLGE
-443 FINREQIDSI
+443 IQAQWRECPES
-453 KERWKQSPDSDELS
+453 EELS
-467 GEISYENDGSI
+467 GEVSLDGDRGT

-507 EEQLRKSDTLTVVGE
+507 EDQLRKSDTLTVVGE

-546 NSMEDNQHTMY
+546 NSMIEDQYAMY

-601 LSAQASLENIQ
+601 LSAQASLENVQ
-612 FASFFEENVPDIYCE
+612 FITSIEEGLPDIYCE

-642 IEVMPKGGKV
+642 IEVMPKGG
-652 TVFIEKE
+652 TVSVGLEKIEGE
-659 KEKDDFILI
+659 QVLI
-668 SIIDEGIG
+668 SIRDEGTG
-676 IPDDKLK
+676 IPEDKLK

-702 VSYKIVEEHNGC
+702 VSYKIVEEHKGT
-714 IEVMSEVGRGTTF
+714 IEVRSELGKGTTF
-727 HIHLPVGSP
+727 HIKLPIGSP
-736 TA
+736 TTD

>member
-1 MIQHMVK
+1 MIQHLVK
-8 EETKKLEAE
+8 EETKKLEVE
-17 IGTLTAQIQRLEK
+17 IETLTDKLKQLEK
-30 ENRFLQLTFEHA
+30 ENKFLQLTFEHA
-42 NDSIILFNENL
+42 NDAIILFNENV

-62 CDLFELP
+62 CELFELS
-69 KEELLKRKLHDFL
+69 KEDLLKRKLHDFL
-82 ELMSKEEI
+82 DLMSKEEV
-90 EYQEAQLEELG
+90 ELQEAQLDELG
-101 ESKNELIVRLDSGK
+101 ELKNELIVRLDNGTIK
-115 VKFIEYSAVRNP
+115 YVEYSAVRNP

-137 RDITLKKQMEKETSK
+137 RDITAKKKLEKESNK
-152 NKQMYHDVINRAVDG
+152 SKQMYHDVINRAVDG
-167 IVVFDRDG
+167 IVVFDRNG

-187 FALPKMDLLQS
+187 FAMPKLDLLQS
-198 KLDDFVESDSKI
+198 KLDDFVEDDFQY

-217 LLEKH
+217 LLDNH
-222 GRVRGELPVSL
+222 GRVRGELPVIL
-233 QNGERKTFEVTIT
+233 HTGERKTFEVTIT

-264 RNMELQLEKSE
+264 RNMELQLQKSE
-275 KRFREMFQ
+275 ERFREMFQ
-283 HALDAIVLVDNN
+283 HALDAIVLVDNS
-295 GKIMRANPAASRAFE
+295 GEIQRANPAASRAFE
-310 LPLENLIQSKL
+310 LPLDELIHSKL
-321 HDFVPK
+321 HCFVPRQ
-327 KNKKVFSIMK
+327 NKRVFSIMK
-337 QFGAKGE
+337 QFVANGE

-354 NGQIKLL
+354 NGQKKLL

-372 YNMIIFRN
+372 FNMVIFRN

-404 AMDGIILW
+404 AMDGILLW
-412 DEVGNIID
+412 DNRCNIID
-420 ANPNASKILGF
+420 ANPNASKILKF
-431 SKEELI
+431 SKQELMA
-437 NNYLSS
+437 NYLHYYIQSEQLKEVQEQW
-443 FINREQIDSI
+443 REC
-453 KERWKQSPDSDELS
+453 PDNEELS
-467 GEISYENDGSI
+467 GEVCLEDESGM

-507 EEQLRKSDTLTVVGE
+507 EDQLRKSDTLTVVGE

-546 NSMEDNQHTMY
+546 NSMENDQYAMY

-577 LAKPQAISYQRKNA
+577 LAKPQAISYQRKSV

-601 LSAQASLENIQ
+601 LSAQASLDNVQ
-612 FASFFEENVPDIYCE
+612 FVTSIEDELPQIYCE

-642 IEVMPKGGKV
+642 IEVMPKGG
-652 TVFIEKE
+652 TVSVGLSRVEG
-659 KEKDDFILI
+659 DQVLI
-668 SIIDEGIG
+668 SIMDEGIG
-676 IPDDKLK
+676 IPEDKLK

-688 FYTTKE
+688 FYTTKD

-702 VSYKIVEEHNGC
+702 VSYKIVEEHNGT
-714 IEVMSEVGRGTTF
+714 IEVNSEIGKGTTF
-727 HIHLPVGSP
+727 HIRLPIGKP
-736 TA
+736 TEH

>member
-17 IGTLTAQIQRLEK
+17 IETLTKKLKTLEK

-42 NDSIILFNENL
+42 NDAIILFNENL
-53 EFFQVNQKA
+53 EFFQVNPKA
-62 CDLFELP
+62 CELFELSR
-69 KEELLKRKLHDFL
+69 EDLLKRKLHDFL
-82 ELMSKEEI
+82 DLMSKEEV
-90 EYQEAQLEELG
+90 ELQEAQLDEFGEL
-101 ESKNELIVRLDSGK
+101 ENELIVRLDNGAI
-115 VKFIEYSAVRNP
+115 KFVEYSAVRNP

-137 RDITLKKQMEKETSK
+137 RDITARKMLEKESNK
-152 NKQMYHDVINRAVDG
+152 SKQMYHDVINRAVDG
-167 IVVFDRDG
+167 IVVFDREG

-187 FALPKMDLLQS
+187 FAMPKLDLLQS
-198 KLDDFVESDSKI
+198 KLDDFVEEDFQY
-210 KMKKIWN
+210 KMKKIWD
-217 LLEKH
+217 LLDNH
-222 GRVRGELPVSL
+222 GRVRGELPVIL
-233 QNGERKTFEVTIT
+233 QTGERKTFEVTIT

-264 RNMELQLEKSE
+264 RNMELQLQKSE
-275 KRFREMFQ
+275 ERFREMFQ

-310 LPLENLIQSKL
+310 LPLDELIHSKL
-321 HDFVPK
+321 HSFVPRHTK
-327 KNKKVFSIMK
+327 RVFSIVK

-354 NGQIKLL
+354 NGQKKLL

-404 AMDGIILW
+404 TMDGIILW
-412 DEVGNIID
+412 DSRCNIID
-420 ANPNASKILGF
+420 ANPNASKILSH
-431 SKEELI
+431 SKDELMA
-437 NNYLSS
+437 NYLHYY
-443 FINREQIDSI
+443 IKHEQLQDLLKQW
-453 KERWKQSPDSDELS
+453 KECPNNEELS
-467 GEISYENDGSI
+467 GEVILEDEIGM

-507 EEQLRKSDTLTVVGE
+507 EDQLRKSDTLTVVGE

-546 NSMEDNQHTMY
+546 NSMEEDQYGMY

-577 LAKPQAISYQRKNA
+577 LAKPQAISYQKKSV

-601 LSAQASLENIQ
+601 LSAQASLDNVQ
-612 FASFFEENVPDIYCE
+612 FVTTIEEGLPDIHCE

-642 IEVMPKGGKV
+642 IEVMPKGGTVSVSLSKV
-652 TVFIEKE
+652 EGEQV
-659 KEKDDFILI
+659 LI
-668 SIIDEGIG
+668 SIMDEGIG
-676 IPDDKLK
+676 IPEDKLK

-688 FYTTKE
+688 FYTTKD

-702 VSYKIVEEHNGC
+702 VSYKIVEEHNGT
-714 IEVMSEVGRGTTF
+714 IEVNSELGRGTTF
-727 HIHLPVGSP
+727 DIRLPIGSP
-736 TA
+736 SGH